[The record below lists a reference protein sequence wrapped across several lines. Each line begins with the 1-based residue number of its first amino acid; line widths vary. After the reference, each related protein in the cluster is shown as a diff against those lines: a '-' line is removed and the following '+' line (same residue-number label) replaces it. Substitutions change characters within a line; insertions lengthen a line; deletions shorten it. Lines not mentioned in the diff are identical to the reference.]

1 MGQALLVAGALGAV
15 ALAGSLLAGRLR
27 VPGLLLFLAIGMAV
41 GSDGLGLL
49 HFDDYEL
56 ARDIGVVALA
66 VILYEGGLSTDVAQ
80 LRPVAAPALSLAVVG
95 TVLTALITGAAATLL
110 FELEPLEGML
120 LASIVASTDVAAI
133 FGLLRGSG
141 MQPRLATLLE
151 GEAGSNDPVAI
162 LLVIGLVE
170 WLSQPDYDAARLV
183 VLFAQQVGVGA
194 AVGLTIG
201 PLAVWVLRRME
212 LPTVGLY
219 PVASLTVCALAFGV
233 ADVLGGSGFLSIYL
247 AALVVGSAPIPA
259 RRTIGAFH
267 DGLAWVA
274 QLAMFLTL
282 GLLVFPSQ
290 LGAIALEGTLLALVL
305 TFVARPVASLAAT
318 AFARLTRAERIV
330 LAWAG
335 LRGAVP
341 IVLATFPVIAGI
353 PDSLEFFNIVFF
365 AVVLSLVL
373 QGTTFAPLAR
383 RLGVT
388 TTEPVL
394 PEPIA
399 EVGTIR
405 RLGAEVVEFA
415 VRAGDA
421 ADGAL
426 VRELDLP
433 REAVVNVIIRG
444 DEAIP
449 PRGSTR
455 LRAGDHL
462 HLLVRRE
469 ASRDVARLMERWRR
483 GPLGP
488 PPRHRRA
495 PEGAL
500 LFTVRRIGPG
510 LVEGEVQAPTRVLGR
525 EVVARLRVRRD
536 EPGALVA
543 LEDGRYALVGRLL
556 AVGSRADLARYTQRR
571 AATCSDDEALWLQT
585 VVGALAVDAFAPR
598 ALSP

>member
-1 MGQALLVAGALGAV
+1 MGQALLVAGALMAV

-27 VPGLLLFLAIGMAV
+27 VPGLLLFLGIGMAV

-49 HFDDYEL
+49 HFDDYVL
-56 ARDIGVVALA
+56 ARDIGIVALA
-66 VILYEGGLSTDVAQ
+66 LILYEGGLSTDVPQ
-80 LRPVAAPALSLAVVG
+80 LRRVAAPAISLAVLG
-95 TVLTALITGAAATLL
+95 TVLTAVITGLAATAL
-110 FELEPLEGML
+110 FDLPPLEGML

-141 MQPRLATLLE
+141 LQARLASLLE

-170 WLSQPDYDAARLV
+170 WLSRPDYDAARLV

-194 AVGLTIG
+194 AVGLTAG
-201 PLAVWVLRRME
+201 PLAVWLLRRVE

-219 PVASLTVCALAFGV
+219 PVASLTVCATAFGA
-233 ADVLGGSGFLSIYL
+233 ADVLGGSGFLAIYL
-247 AALVVGSAPIPA
+247 AALIVGSAPIPA

-274 QLAMFLTL
+274 QLAMFLAL

-290 LGAIALEGTLLALVL
+290 LGAIAVEGTLLALVL
-305 TFVARPVASLAAT
+305 TFVARPVASLAST
-318 AFARLTRAERIV
+318 AFARLTRGERIV

-365 AVVLSLVL
+365 AVVLSLLL
-373 QGTTFAPLAR
+373 QGMTFEPLAR
-383 RLGVT
+383 RLGLT

-405 RLGAEVVEFA
+405 RLGAEVVEFPIG
-415 VRAGDA
+415 AGHA

-426 VRELDLP
+426 VRDLDLP
-433 REAVVNVIIRG
+433 REAVVNVIVRG
-444 DEAIP
+444 EEAIP

-455 LRAGDHL
+455 LHAGDHL

-469 ASRDVARLMERWRR
+469 AAREVAELMERWRR

-488 PPRHRRA
+488 LPRPRRTPMSA
-495 PEGAL
+495 PV
-500 LFTVRRIGPG
+500 FTVRRQADG
-510 LVEGEVQAPTRVLGR
+510 LVAGPAQAPARVLGQA
-525 EVVARLRVRRD
+525 VSARLRVRRD

-543 LEDGRYALVGRLL
+543 LDDGRYALVGPIL
-556 AVGSRADLARYTQRR
+556 AIGSRADLAAYAQRR
-571 AATCSDDEALWLQT
+571 IAVAGDGEALWLQT

-598 ALSP
+598 AP